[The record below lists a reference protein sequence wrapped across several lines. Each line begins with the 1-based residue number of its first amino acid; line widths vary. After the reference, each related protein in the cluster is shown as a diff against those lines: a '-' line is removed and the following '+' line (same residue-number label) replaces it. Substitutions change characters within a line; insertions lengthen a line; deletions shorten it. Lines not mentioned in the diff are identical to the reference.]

1 MATNTIDAGLLA
13 KMFLAGAKNLE
24 VKKEWINELNVFPVP
39 DGDTG
44 TNMTLTIM
52 SAVKE
57 VNSLTEVN
65 MYNLSKAISS
75 GSLRGARGNSGVI
88 LSQLL
93 RGFTKK
99 IRDYEELNAE
109 ILAEAMGKAL
119 DAILAPV
126 AERGIP
132 FAAVFGN
139 HDDEGGVSKE
149 TQLAIYQSY
158 PGCLMSAG
166 PDDITGCGNYNL
178 LVWSSDGSRP
188 VCNLWFLDSGTYGEK
203 GVSKYARVE
212 QDQIDWYTSTAAAL
226 EEQYGEMLP
235 AYLFQHIIVPEIYD
249 LLTEVPASEKKAEGV
264 VKGFSSHSGHYYKMG
279 DGFTAGHLGEAPCPP
294 DIPSGEFA
302 AMRDTGD
309 VVAAF
314 FGHDHKNDFVGT
326 YEGIDLVNTA
336 GTGFYIYGEREYHG
350 ARLVIL
356 HESTPAEYDT
366 EMLYYKDLVSE
377 PLPGGLTSIHGK
389 YVENIVMAAAVGLL
403 VLIGAGVLVG
413 VRIAK
418 RKKRSQK

>member
-1 MATNTIDAGLLA
+1 MKKRKPLLCAALSALLLTYLTVPVYAAKEDAVLQFDENGEFRILIVADTQDTAT
-13 KMFLAGAKNLE
+13 
-24 VKKEWINELNVFPVP
+24 P
-39 DGDTG
+39 
-44 TNMTLTIM
+44 
-52 SAVKE
+52 
-57 VNSLTEVN
+57 
-65 MYNLSKAISS
+65 
-75 GSLRGARGNSGVI
+75 
-88 LSQLL
+88 Q
-93 RGFTKK
+93 
-99 IRDYEELNAE
+99 
-109 ILAEAMGKAL
+109 EAMLRLLQAELDAADADLVVFTGDQVHGPSVRTEAAMEKAL

-139 HDDEGGVSKE
+139 HDNEGGVSKE

-166 PDDITGCGNYNL
+166 PDGITGCGNYNL

-212 QDQIDWYTSTAAAL
+212 QDQIDWYTSTAGVLA
-226 EEQYGEMLP
+226 EQYGEMLP

-249 LLTEVPASEKKAEGV
+249 LLTEVPASEKKTDGV
-264 VKGFSSHSGHYYKMG
+264 VEGFSSRSSHYYKMG

-302 AMRDTGD
+302 AIRDTGD

-326 YEGIDLVNTA
+326 YEGVDLVNTSS
-336 GTGFYIYGEREYHG
+336 TGFYIYGDREYHG
-350 ARLVIL
+350 ARLIVL
-356 HESTPAEYDT
+356 HENTPAEYDT

-377 PLPGGLTSIHGK
+377 PLPGGLVSVHGK
-389 YVENIVMAAAVGLL
+389 YVENIVIAAVSGL
-403 VLIGAGVLVG
+403 VIVIGAGIFAG
-413 VRIAK
+413 VRIAR
-418 RKKRSQK
+418 RKKRRQK

>member
-1 MATNTIDAGLLA
+1 M
-13 KMFLAGAKNLE
+13 
-24 VKKEWINELNVFPVP
+24 
-39 DGDTG
+39 
-44 TNMTLTIM
+44 
-52 SAVKE
+52 
-57 VNSLTEVN
+57 
-65 MYNLSKAISS
+65 
-75 GSLRGARGNSGVI
+75 
-88 LSQLL
+88 
-93 RGFTKK
+93 KK
-99 IRDYEELNAE
+99 IRPFLCAALSALLLTALTAPVSAAEEDSMLQFDENGEFRILVVADTQDTATPQEATLRLLNAE
-109 ILAEAMGKAL
+109 LDAADADLVVFTGDQVHGPSVRTEAAMEKAL

-149 TQLAIYQSY
+149 TQLAIYQRY

-188 VCNLWFLDSGTYGEK
+188 MCNLWFLDSGTYGEK
-203 GVSKYARVE
+203 GVSKYARIE

-226 EEQYGEMLP
+226 KEQYGEMLP

-264 VKGFSSHSGHYYKMG
+264 VKGFSSHSGHYYKTG
-279 DGFTAGHLGEAPCPP
+279 NGFTAGHLGEAPCPP

-356 HESTPAEYDT
+356 HESAPAEYDT

-377 PLPGGLTSIHGK
+377 PLPGGLASTHGK
-389 YVENIVMAAAVGLL
+389 YVENIVIAAVAGLL
-403 VLIGAGVLVG
+403 VLIGAGVYAG
-413 VRIAK
+413 VRLSRRRK
-418 RKKRSQK
+418 RGQKQ

>member
-1 MATNTIDAGLLA
+1 MKKWKTFLCVSLSALFLTALAAPAHAAEEDAVLQFDENGEFRILIVADTQDTATPHEA
-13 KMFLAGAKNLE
+13 
-24 VKKEWINELNVFPVP
+24 
-39 DGDTG
+39 
-44 TNMTLTIM
+44 TLR
-52 SAVKE
+52 
-57 VNSLTEVN
+57 L
-65 MYNLSKAISS
+65 
-75 GSLRGARGNSGVI
+75 
-88 LSQLL
+88 
-93 RGFTKK
+93 
-99 IRDYEELNAE
+99 LNAE
-109 ILAEAMGKAL
+109 LDAANADLVVFTGDQVHGPSVRTTEAMGKAL

-149 TQLAIYQSY
+149 TQLAIYRSY

-178 LVWSSDGSRP
+178 LVWSADGSRP

-212 QDQIDWYTSTAAAL
+212 QDQIDWYTSTAASLKA
-226 EEQYGEMLP
+226 QYGEMLP

-249 LLTEVPASEKKAEGV
+249 LLTEVPASEKKTEGV
-264 VKGFSSHSGHYYKMG
+264 VEGYSSRSGHYYKMG
-279 DGFTAGHLGEAPCPP
+279 EGFTAGHLGEAPCPP

-314 FGHDHKNDFVGT
+314 FGHDHKNDFAGT
-326 YEGIDLVNTA
+326 YEGIDLVNTTS
-336 GTGFYIYGEREYHG
+336 TGFYIYGDREYHG
-350 ARLVIL
+350 ARLIVL
-356 HESTPAEYDT
+356 HENAPAEYET

-377 PLPGGLTSIHGK
+377 PLPGGLTSVHGK
-389 YVENIVMAAAVGLL
+389 YVENIVIAAVAGLL
-403 VLIGAGVLVG
+403 AVIGAGIFVG

-418 RKKRSQK
+418 RKKQKKQ

>member
-1 MATNTIDAGLLA
+1 MKKRKPLLCAALSALLLTYLTVPVYAAKEDAVLQFDENGEFRILIVADTQDTAT
-13 KMFLAGAKNLE
+13 
-24 VKKEWINELNVFPVP
+24 P
-39 DGDTG
+39 
-44 TNMTLTIM
+44 
-52 SAVKE
+52 
-57 VNSLTEVN
+57 
-65 MYNLSKAISS
+65 
-75 GSLRGARGNSGVI
+75 
-88 LSQLL
+88 Q
-93 RGFTKK
+93 
-99 IRDYEELNAE
+99 
-109 ILAEAMGKAL
+109 EAMLRLLQAELDAADADLVVFTGDQVHGPSVRTEAAMEKAL

-139 HDDEGGVSKE
+139 HDNEGGVSKE

-166 PDDITGCGNYNL
+166 PDGITGCGNYNL

-212 QDQIDWYTSTAAAL
+212 QDQIDWYTSTAGVLA
-226 EEQYGEMLP
+226 EQYGEMLP

-249 LLTEVPASEKKAEGV
+249 LLTEAPASEKKTDGV
-264 VKGFSSHSGHYYKMG
+264 VEGFSSRSSHYYKMG

-302 AMRDTGD
+302 AIRDTGD

-326 YEGIDLVNTA
+326 YEGVDLVNTSS
-336 GTGFYIYGEREYHG
+336 TGFYIYGDREYHG
-350 ARLVIL
+350 ARLIVL
-356 HESTPAEYDT
+356 HENAPAEYDT

-377 PLPGGLTSIHGK
+377 PLPGGLASVHGK
-389 YVENIVMAAAVGLL
+389 YVENIVIAAVSGL
-403 VLIGAGVLVG
+403 VIVIGAGLFAG
-413 VRIAK
+413 VRIAG
-418 RKKRSQK
+418 RKKRRQK

>member
-1 MATNTIDAGLLA
+1 
-13 KMFLAGAKNLE
+13 
-24 VKKEWINELNVFPVP
+24 
-39 DGDTG
+39 
-44 TNMTLTIM
+44 
-52 SAVKE
+52 
-57 VNSLTEVN
+57 
-65 MYNLSKAISS
+65 
-75 GSLRGARGNSGVI
+75 
-88 LSQLL
+88 
-93 RGFTKK
+93 
-99 IRDYEELNAE
+99 
-109 ILAEAMGKAL
+109 
-119 DAILAPV
+119 
-126 AERGIP
+126 
-132 FAAVFGN
+132 
-139 HDDEGGVSKE
+139 
-149 TQLAIYQSY
+149 
-158 PGCLMSAG
+158 
-166 PDDITGCGNYNL
+166 
-178 LVWSSDGSRP
+178 
-188 VCNLWFLDSGTYGEK
+188 
-203 GVSKYARVE
+203 
-212 QDQIDWYTSTAAAL
+212 
-226 EEQYGEMLP
+226 MLP

-356 HESTPAEYDT
+356 HESTPAEYNT

-389 YVENIVMAAAVGLL
+389 YVENIVIAAAAGLL
-403 VLIGAGVLVG
+403 VLVGAGVLVG

>member
-1 MATNTIDAGLLA
+1 MN
-13 KMFLAGAKNLE
+13 
-24 VKKEWINELNVFPVP
+24 
-39 DGDTG
+39 
-44 TNMTLTIM
+44 
-52 SAVKE
+52 
-57 VNSLTEVN
+57 
-65 MYNLSKAISS
+65 
-75 GSLRGARGNSGVI
+75 
-88 LSQLL
+88 
-93 RGFTKK
+93 K
-99 IRDYEELNAE
+99 IRPFLCAALSALLLTALTAPVSAAEEDTMLQFDENGEFRILIVADTQDTARPQEATLRLLNAE
-109 ILAEAMGKAL
+109 LDAADADLVVFTGDQVHGPSVRTEAAMEKAL

-264 VKGFSSHSGHYYKMG
+264 VKGFSSHSGHYYKIG

-336 GTGFYIYGEREYHG
+336 GTGFYIYVAGELHG
-350 ARLVIL
+350 ARLVTL
-356 HESTPAEYDT
+356 HEADPTAYET
-366 EMLYYKDLVSE
+366 QMLYYKDLIGTK
-377 PLPGGLTSIHGK
+377 LPFGFAGTWGA
-389 YVENIVMAAAVGLL
+389 YVQGIVLLAVGAL
-403 VLIGAGVLVG
+403 VLVGAGVTVLV
-413 VRIAK
+413 VRLV
-418 RKKRSQK
+418 KKSRNKSKAT

>member
-1 MATNTIDAGLLA
+1 MKACRKIAALALCAVLLVSLMPIVFAADAAPALQFDENGEFKILIVADTQDIDKPQKETIALLEAELDAAQPDLVV
-13 KMFLAGAKNLE
+13 FL
-24 VKKEWINELNVFPVP
+24 
-39 DGDTG
+39 GDQIHGPSIGKSVERT
-44 TNMTLTIM
+44 
-52 SAVKE
+52 
-57 VNSLTEVN
+57 
-65 MYNLSKAISS
+65 
-75 GSLRGARGNSGVI
+75 
-88 LSQLL
+88 Q
-93 RGFTKK
+93 
-99 IRDYEELNAE
+99 
-109 ILAEAMGKAL
+109 KAL
-119 DAILAPV
+119 DAFLQPV
-126 AERGIP
+126 AERGLQ
-132 FAAVFGN
+132 FAVVFGN

-149 TQLAIYQSY
+149 TQLAIYHSY

-249 LLTEVPASEKKAEGV
+249 LLTEVPASEKKAEDV

-377 PLPGGLTSIHGK
+377 PLPGGLTPIHGK
-389 YVENIVMAAAVGLL
+389 YVENIVIGAAAGLL
-403 VLIGAGVLVG
+403 VLIGAGVYAG
-413 VRIAK
+413 VRLSRRRK
-418 RKKRSQK
+418 RGQKQ

>member
-1 MATNTIDAGLLA
+1 MKKRKPLLCAALSALLLTYLTVPVYAAKEDAVLQFDENGEFRILIVADTQDTAT
-13 KMFLAGAKNLE
+13 
-24 VKKEWINELNVFPVP
+24 P
-39 DGDTG
+39 
-44 TNMTLTIM
+44 
-52 SAVKE
+52 
-57 VNSLTEVN
+57 
-65 MYNLSKAISS
+65 
-75 GSLRGARGNSGVI
+75 
-88 LSQLL
+88 Q
-93 RGFTKK
+93 
-99 IRDYEELNAE
+99 
-109 ILAEAMGKAL
+109 EAMLRLLQAELDAADADLVVFTGDQVHGPSVRTEAAMEKAL

-166 PDDITGCGNYNL
+166 PDGITGCGNYNL

-226 EEQYGEMLP
+226 AEQYGEMLP

-249 LLTEVPASEKKAEGV
+249 LLTEVPASEKKTDGV
-264 VKGFSSHSGHYYKMG
+264 VEGYSSRSGHYYKMG
-279 DGFTAGHLGEAPCPP
+279 DGFTAGHLGEASCPP

-302 AMRDTGD
+302 AIRDTGD

-326 YEGIDLVNTA
+326 YEGVDLVNTS
-336 GTGFYIYGEREYHG
+336 GTGFYIYGDREYHG

-377 PLPGGLTSIHGK
+377 PLPGGLVSVHGK
-389 YVENIVMAAAVGLL
+389 YVENIVIAAVSGL
-403 VLIGAGVLVG
+403 VIVIGAGIFVS
-413 VRIAK
+413 VRIAR
-418 RKKRSQK
+418 RKKRRQK

>member
-1 MATNTIDAGLLA
+1 MKKRKPLLCAALSALLLTYLTVPVYAAKEDAVLQFDENGEFRILIVADTQDTAT
-13 KMFLAGAKNLE
+13 
-24 VKKEWINELNVFPVP
+24 P
-39 DGDTG
+39 
-44 TNMTLTIM
+44 
-52 SAVKE
+52 
-57 VNSLTEVN
+57 
-65 MYNLSKAISS
+65 
-75 GSLRGARGNSGVI
+75 
-88 LSQLL
+88 Q
-93 RGFTKK
+93 
-99 IRDYEELNAE
+99 
-109 ILAEAMGKAL
+109 EAMLRLLQAELDAADADLVVFTGDQVHGPSVRTEAAMEKAL

-139 HDDEGGVSKE
+139 HDNEGGVSKE

-166 PDDITGCGNYNL
+166 PDGITGCGNYNL

-212 QDQIDWYTSTAAAL
+212 QDQIDWYTSTAGVLA
-226 EEQYGEMLP
+226 EQYGEMLP

-249 LLTEVPASEKKAEGV
+249 LLTEAPASEKKTDGV
-264 VKGFSSHSGHYYKMG
+264 VEGFSSRSSHYYKMG

-302 AMRDTGD
+302 AIRDTGD

-326 YEGIDLVNTA
+326 YEGVDLVNTSS
-336 GTGFYIYGEREYHG
+336 TGFYIYGDREYHG
-350 ARLVIL
+350 ARLIVL
-356 HESTPAEYDT
+356 HENTPAEYDT

-377 PLPGGLTSIHGK
+377 PLPGGLVSVHGK
-389 YVENIVMAAAVGLL
+389 YVENIVIAAVSGL
-403 VLIGAGVLVG
+403 VIVIGAGIFAG
-413 VRIAK
+413 VRIAR
-418 RKKRSQK
+418 RKKRRQK

>member
-1 MATNTIDAGLLA
+1 MKKWKPFLCAALSALLLA
-13 KMFLAGAKNLE
+13 DLTAPVYAAGEDAVLQFDENGEFRILI
-24 VKKEWINELNVFPVP
+24 VA
-39 DGDTG
+39 DTQD
-44 TNMTLTIM
+44 TATPQEATIR
-52 SAVKE
+52 
-57 VNSLTEVN
+57 L
-65 MYNLSKAISS
+65 
-75 GSLRGARGNSGVI
+75 
-88 LSQLL
+88 
-93 RGFTKK
+93 
-99 IRDYEELNAE
+99 LNAE
-109 ILAEAMGKAL
+109 LDAADADLVVFTGDQVHGPSVRTTEAMEKAL
-119 DAILAPV
+119 GAILSPV

-166 PDDITGCGNYNL
+166 PDGITGCGNYNL

-203 GVSKYARVE
+203 GFSKYARVE
-212 QDQIDWYTSTAAAL
+212 QDQIDWYTATAGAL
-226 EEQYGEMLP
+226 AGQYGEMLP

-249 LLTEVPASEKKAEGV
+249 LLTEVPASEKKTDGV
-264 VKGFSSHSGHYYKMG
+264 VEGFSSRSGHYYKMG
-279 DGFTAGHLGEAPCPP
+279 GGFTAGHLGEAPCPP

-326 YEGIDLVNTA
+326 CEGVDLVNTS
-336 GTGFYIYGEREYHG
+336 GTGFYIYGDREYHG
-350 ARLVIL
+350 ARLVVL
-356 HESTPAEYDT
+356 HENAPAEYDT

-377 PLPGGLTSIHGK
+377 PLPGGLASVHGK
-389 YVENIVMAAAVGLL
+389 YVENIVIAAVSGL
-403 VLIGAGVLVG
+403 VTVIGAGIFAG
-413 VRIAK
+413 IRIAR
-418 RKKRSQK
+418 RKKRRQK

>member
-1 MATNTIDAGLLA
+1 MKKRKPLLCAALSALLLTYLTVPVYAAKEDAVLQFDENGEFRILIVADTQDTATPQEATLRLLYAELDAADADL
-13 KMFLAGAKNLE
+13 
-24 VKKEWINELNVFPVP
+24 VVFT
-39 DGDTG
+39 GDQVHG
-44 TNMTLTIM
+44 P
-52 SAVKE
+52 SVR
-57 VNSLTEVN
+57 TE
-65 MYNLSKAISS
+65 A
-75 GSLRGARGNSGVI
+75 
-88 LSQLL
+88 
-93 RGFTKK
+93 
-99 IRDYEELNAE
+99 
-109 ILAEAMGKAL
+109 AMEKAL

-139 HDDEGGVSKE
+139 HDNEGGVSKE

-166 PDDITGCGNYNL
+166 PDGITGCGNYNL

-212 QDQIDWYTSTAAAL
+212 QDQIDWYTSTAGVLA
-226 EEQYGEMLP
+226 EQYGEMLP

-249 LLTEVPASEKKAEGV
+249 LLTEAPASEKKTDGV
-264 VKGFSSHSGHYYKMG
+264 VEGFSSRSGHYYKMG

-302 AMRDTGD
+302 AIRDTGD

-326 YEGIDLVNTA
+326 YEGVDLVNTSS
-336 GTGFYIYGEREYHG
+336 TGFYIYGDREYHG
-350 ARLVIL
+350 ARLIVL
-356 HESTPAEYDT
+356 HENAPAEYDT

-377 PLPGGLTSIHGK
+377 PLPGGLVSVHGK
-389 YVENIVMAAAVGLL
+389 YVENIVIAAVSGL
-403 VLIGAGVLVG
+403 VIVIGAGIFAG
-413 VRIAK
+413 VRIAR
-418 RKKRSQK
+418 RKKRRQK

>member
-1 MATNTIDAGLLA
+1 MKKRKPLLCAALSALLLTYLTVPVYAAKEDAVLQFDENGEFRILIVADTQDTATPQEATLRLLYAELDAADADL
-13 KMFLAGAKNLE
+13 
-24 VKKEWINELNVFPVP
+24 VVFT
-39 DGDTG
+39 GDQVHG
-44 TNMTLTIM
+44 P
-52 SAVKE
+52 SVR
-57 VNSLTEVN
+57 TE
-65 MYNLSKAISS
+65 A
-75 GSLRGARGNSGVI
+75 
-88 LSQLL
+88 
-93 RGFTKK
+93 
-99 IRDYEELNAE
+99 
-109 ILAEAMGKAL
+109 AMEKAL

-139 HDDEGGVSKE
+139 HDNEGGVSKE

-166 PDDITGCGNYNL
+166 PDGITGCGNYNL

-212 QDQIDWYTSTAAAL
+212 QDQIDWYTSTAGAL
-226 EEQYGEMLP
+226 AEQYGEMLP

-249 LLTEVPASEKKAEGV
+249 LLTEVPASEKKTDGV
-264 VKGFSSHSGHYYKMG
+264 VEGFSSRSGHYYKMG

-294 DIPSGEFA
+294 DIPSVEFA
-302 AMRDTGD
+302 AIRDTGD

-326 YEGIDLVNTA
+326 YEGVDLVNTS
-336 GTGFYIYGEREYHG
+336 GTGFYIYGDREYHG
-350 ARLVIL
+350 ARLIVL
-356 HESTPAEYDT
+356 HENTPAEYDT

-377 PLPGGLTSIHGK
+377 PLPGGLVSVHGK
-389 YVENIVMAAAVGLL
+389 YVENIVIAAVSGL
-403 VLIGAGVLVG
+403 VIVIGAGIFAG
-413 VRIAK
+413 VRIAR
-418 RKKRSQK
+418 RKKRRQK

>member
-1 MATNTIDAGLLA
+1 MKKRKPLLCAALSALLLTYLTVPVYAAKEDAVLQFDENGEFRILIVADTQDTAT
-13 KMFLAGAKNLE
+13 
-24 VKKEWINELNVFPVP
+24 P
-39 DGDTG
+39 
-44 TNMTLTIM
+44 
-52 SAVKE
+52 
-57 VNSLTEVN
+57 
-65 MYNLSKAISS
+65 
-75 GSLRGARGNSGVI
+75 
-88 LSQLL
+88 Q
-93 RGFTKK
+93 
-99 IRDYEELNAE
+99 
-109 ILAEAMGKAL
+109 EAMLRLLQAELDAADADLVVFTGDQVHGPSVRTTKAMEKAL
-119 DAILAPV
+119 DAILSPV

-132 FAAVFGN
+132 FTAVFGN

-166 PDDITGCGNYNL
+166 PDGITGCGNYNL

-212 QDQIDWYTSTAAAL
+212 QDQIDWYTSTAGVLA
-226 EEQYGEMLP
+226 EQYGEMLP

-249 LLTEVPASEKKAEGV
+249 LLTEAPASEKKTDGV
-264 VKGFSSHSGHYYKMG
+264 VEGFSSRSSHYYKMG

-302 AMRDTGD
+302 AIRDTGD

-326 YEGIDLVNTA
+326 YEGVDLVNTSS
-336 GTGFYIYGEREYHG
+336 TGFYIYGDREYHG
-350 ARLVIL
+350 ARLIVL
-356 HESTPAEYDT
+356 HENTPAEYDT

-377 PLPGGLTSIHGK
+377 PLPGGLVSVHGK
-389 YVENIVMAAAVGLL
+389 YVENIVIAAVSGL
-403 VLIGAGVLVG
+403 VIVIGAGIFAG
-413 VRIAK
+413 VRIAR
-418 RKKRSQK
+418 RKKRRQK

>member
-1 MATNTIDAGLLA
+1 MKKRKPLLCAALSALLLTYLTVPVYAAKEDAVLQFDENGEFRILIVADTQDTAT
-13 KMFLAGAKNLE
+13 
-24 VKKEWINELNVFPVP
+24 P
-39 DGDTG
+39 
-44 TNMTLTIM
+44 
-52 SAVKE
+52 
-57 VNSLTEVN
+57 
-65 MYNLSKAISS
+65 
-75 GSLRGARGNSGVI
+75 
-88 LSQLL
+88 Q
-93 RGFTKK
+93 
-99 IRDYEELNAE
+99 
-109 ILAEAMGKAL
+109 EAMLRLLQAELDAADADLVVFTGDQVHGPSVRTEAAMEKAL

-166 PDDITGCGNYNL
+166 PDGITGCGNYNL

-212 QDQIDWYTSTAAAL
+212 QDQIDWYTSTAGVLA
-226 EEQYGEMLP
+226 EQYGEMLP

-249 LLTEVPASEKKAEGV
+249 LLTEAPASEKKTDGV
-264 VKGFSSHSGHYYKMG
+264 VEGFSSRSSHYYKMG

-302 AMRDTGD
+302 AIRDTGD

-326 YEGIDLVNTA
+326 YEGVDLVNTSS
-336 GTGFYIYGEREYHG
+336 TGFYIYGDREYHG
-350 ARLVIL
+350 ARLIVL
-356 HESTPAEYDT
+356 HENAPAEYDT

-377 PLPGGLTSIHGK
+377 PLPGGLVSVHGK
-389 YVENIVMAAAVGLL
+389 YVENIVIAAVSGL
-403 VLIGAGVLVG
+403 VIVIGAGIFAG
-413 VRIAK
+413 VRIAR
-418 RKKRSQK
+418 RKKRRQK

>member
-1 MATNTIDAGLLA
+1 MKACRKIAALALCAVLLVSLMPIVFAADAAPALQFDENGEFKILIVADTQDIGKPQKETIALLEAELDAAQPDLVV
-13 KMFLAGAKNLE
+13 FL
-24 VKKEWINELNVFPVP
+24 
-39 DGDTG
+39 GDQIHGPSIGKSVERT
-44 TNMTLTIM
+44 
-52 SAVKE
+52 
-57 VNSLTEVN
+57 
-65 MYNLSKAISS
+65 
-75 GSLRGARGNSGVI
+75 
-88 LSQLL
+88 Q
-93 RGFTKK
+93 
-99 IRDYEELNAE
+99 
-109 ILAEAMGKAL
+109 KAL
-119 DAILAPV
+119 DAFLQPV
-126 AERGIP
+126 AERGLN
-132 FAAVFGN
+132 FALVFGN

-302 AMRDTGD
+302 AMCDTGD

-413 VRIAK
+413 VRIAN

>member
-1 MATNTIDAGLLA
+1 MKKRKPLLCAALSALLLTYLTVPVYAAKEDAVLQFDENREFRILIVADTQDTAT
-13 KMFLAGAKNLE
+13 
-24 VKKEWINELNVFPVP
+24 P
-39 DGDTG
+39 
-44 TNMTLTIM
+44 
-52 SAVKE
+52 
-57 VNSLTEVN
+57 
-65 MYNLSKAISS
+65 
-75 GSLRGARGNSGVI
+75 
-88 LSQLL
+88 Q
-93 RGFTKK
+93 
-99 IRDYEELNAE
+99 
-109 ILAEAMGKAL
+109 EAMLRLLQAELDAADADLVVFTGDQVHGPSVRTEAAMEKAL

-139 HDDEGGVSKE
+139 HDNEGGVSKE

-166 PDDITGCGNYNL
+166 PDGITGCGNYNL

-212 QDQIDWYTSTAAAL
+212 QDQIDWYTATAAAL
-226 EEQYGEMLP
+226 AEQYGEMLP

-249 LLTEVPASEKKAEGV
+249 LLTEVPASEKKTDGV
-264 VKGFSSHSGHYYKMG
+264 VEGFSSRSGHYYKMG
-279 DGFTAGHLGEAPCPP
+279 GGFTAGHLGEAPCPP

-302 AMRDTGD
+302 AIRDTGD

-326 YEGIDLVNTA
+326 YEGVDLVNTS
-336 GTGFYIYGEREYHG
+336 GTGFYIYGDREYHG
-350 ARLVIL
+350 ARLIVL
-356 HESTPAEYDT
+356 HENAPAEYDT

-377 PLPGGLTSIHGK
+377 PLPGGLVSVHGK
-389 YVENIVMAAAVGLL
+389 YVENIVIAAVSGL
-403 VLIGAGVLVG
+403 VIVIGAGIFVS
-413 VRIAK
+413 VRIAR
-418 RKKRSQK
+418 RKKRRQK

>member
-1 MATNTIDAGLLA
+1 MN
-13 KMFLAGAKNLE
+13 
-24 VKKEWINELNVFPVP
+24 
-39 DGDTG
+39 
-44 TNMTLTIM
+44 
-52 SAVKE
+52 
-57 VNSLTEVN
+57 
-65 MYNLSKAISS
+65 
-75 GSLRGARGNSGVI
+75 
-88 LSQLL
+88 
-93 RGFTKK
+93 K
-99 IRDYEELNAE
+99 IRPFLCAALSALLLTALTAPVSAAEEDTMLQFDENGEFRILIVADTQDTATPQEATLRLLNAE
-109 ILAEAMGKAL
+109 LDAADADLVVFTGDQVHGPSVRTEAAMEKAL

-264 VKGFSSHSGHYYKMG
+264 VKVFSSHSGHYYKMG

-377 PLPGGLTSIHGK
+377 PLPGGLTPIHGK
-389 YVENIVMAAAVGLL
+389 YVENIVIAAAAGLL
-403 VLIGAGVLVG
+403 VLIGAGVYAG
-413 VRIAK
+413 VRLSRRRK
-418 RKKRSQK
+418 RGQKQ

>member
-1 MATNTIDAGLLA
+1 MKKRKPLLCAALSALLLTYLTVPVYAAKEDAVLQFDENGEFRILIVADTQDTAT
-13 KMFLAGAKNLE
+13 
-24 VKKEWINELNVFPVP
+24 P
-39 DGDTG
+39 
-44 TNMTLTIM
+44 
-52 SAVKE
+52 
-57 VNSLTEVN
+57 
-65 MYNLSKAISS
+65 
-75 GSLRGARGNSGVI
+75 
-88 LSQLL
+88 Q
-93 RGFTKK
+93 
-99 IRDYEELNAE
+99 
-109 ILAEAMGKAL
+109 EAMLRLLQAELDAADADLVVFTGDQVHGPSVRTEAAMEKAL

-139 HDDEGGVSKE
+139 HDNEGGVSKE

-166 PDDITGCGNYNL
+166 PDGITGCGNYNL

-212 QDQIDWYTSTAAAL
+212 QDQIDWYTSTAGVLA
-226 EEQYGEMLP
+226 EQYGEMLP

-249 LLTEVPASEKKAEGV
+249 LLTEAPASEKKTDGV
-264 VKGFSSHSGHYYKMG
+264 VEGFSSRSGHYSKMG

-302 AMRDTGD
+302 AIRDTGD

-326 YEGIDLVNTA
+326 YEGVDLVNTSS
-336 GTGFYIYGEREYHG
+336 TGFYIYGDREYHG
-350 ARLVIL
+350 ARLIVL
-356 HESTPAEYDT
+356 HENAPAEYDT

-377 PLPGGLTSIHGK
+377 PLPGGLTPIHGK
-389 YVENIVMAAAVGLL
+389 YVENIVIAAVSGL
-403 VLIGAGVLVG
+403 VIVIGAGIFAG
-413 VRIAK
+413 VRIAR
-418 RKKRSQK
+418 RKKRRQK